1 MRYFLTGDDGKNSTT
16 FTAYVYPEP
25 WCFEQTPDEEKES
38 ASVPLSEEGMD
49 QAMAWLNEL
58 FETEK
63 KRWMQA
69 AQNSMHVIAGKV

>member
-38 ASVPLSEEGMD
+38 ASFPLSEEGMD
-49 QAMAWLNEL
+49 QAMAWLNER